1 MACLYGSV
9 ADYVPSYSP
18 VSREILI
25 TDRKSSEADDHR
37 RVLVLRSEFIAVLA
51 CEETTLAELPLVLLS
66 PLAEDTLFRAFPE
79 PPLPV
84 TIS

>member
-1 MACLYGSV
+1 M
-9 ADYVPSYSP
+9 
-18 VSREILI
+18 
-25 TDRKSSEADDHR
+25 
-37 RVLVLRSEFIAVLA
+37 LRSEFIAVLA

-84 TIS
+84 TTSLEAYESTCLVLGENRRTLRGVVATSRP